1 MNPELLVWARNT
13 AGLSLDSAAKK
24 LGVKPSRLT
33 EWEEGRLR
41 PTVTQLRKAANVYK
55 RPLAVFF
62 LPRPPAQPQPLHD
75 FRRFPDKEQA
85 HLSPELLLEMRR
97 ARRRRAVALELLG
110 DLERPVTALP
120 LRASLDDDPDA
131 VGSRG
136 REWLGIT
143 LTQ

>member
-1 MNPELLVWARNT
+1 MRKSELEKR
-13 AGLSLDSAAKK
+13 LDK
-24 LGVKPSRLT
+24 LERLT

-75 FRRFPDKEQA
+75 FRRFPDREHA

-97 ARRRRAVALELLG
+97 GTAARPTTAVRGLPDTVPRRERRASCLVA
-110 DLERPVTALP
+110 
-120 LRASLDDDPDA
+120 
-131 VGSRG
+131 
-136 REWLGIT
+136 
-143 LTQ
+143 